1 MDLDLRA
8 CEGRMLPQDKC
19 SSNAEMD
26 VKSVTIY
33 SSPNPP
39 QQNPN
44 STRKSGGVCN
54 QDCERKVIGEY
65 AKSTIL
71 RCILALLTNIP
82 YWNHHLHSG
91 NLDLVF
97 SLHHNNLSTSNQ
109 LAETA
114 SKTLEIS

>member
-26 VKSVTIY
+26 VQSVTIY

-44 STRKSGGVCN
+44 STRKSGGDCN

-65 AKSTIL
+65 AKSTVL
-71 RCILALLTNIP
+71 FCLLALLTTIP
-82 YWNHHLHSG
+82 Y
-91 NLDLVF
+91 
-97 SLHHNNLSTSNQ
+97 
-109 LAETA
+109 
-114 SKTLEIS
+114 

>member
-44 STRKSGGVCN
+44 STRISGGVCN
-54 QDCERKVIGEY
+54 QDCERKVIGKY
-65 AKSTIL
+65 AKSTCFALHIGIADYHTIL
-71 RCILALLTNIP
+71 EPSFA
-82 YWNHHLHSG
+82 
-91 NLDLVF
+91 F
-97 SLHHNNLSTSNQ
+97 
-109 LAETA
+109 
-114 SKTLEIS
+114 